1 MANQTQIL
9 NVSDEMKLNDN
20 VQTKNVKEQEE
31 NMYSSSSD
39 TTEELCSSSTTD
51 TYRMRNRNA
60 KERYVEIL
68 NFQHFTNYVTFT
80 KDGDDFR
87 NKELRN
93 KIEVSVVLDMEC
105 VDMLMYD

>member
-39 TTEELCSSSTTD
+39 TTEELCSSSTNGTCGVRD
-51 TYRMRNRNA
+51 TTP
-60 KERYVEIL
+60 KERYQ
-68 NFQHFTNYVTFT
+68 NA
-80 KDGDDFR
+80 
-87 NKELRN
+87 
-93 KIEVSVVLDMEC
+93 
-105 VDMLMYD
+105 

>member
-1 MANQTQIL
+1 
-9 NVSDEMKLNDN
+9 
-20 VQTKNVKEQEE
+20 
-31 NMYSSSSD
+31 
-39 TTEELCSSSTTD
+39 
-51 TYRMRNRNA
+51 MRNRNA

-80 KDGDDFR
+80 KDGYDFR